1 MEKVYEV
8 SVDGGNRVELV
19 KGVRAFVECGVLHIE
34 DAEGQNV
41 AIFAKFDYL
50 VTKPAEQ
57 E

>member
-8 SVDGGNRVELV
+8 SVDVGNAEAV
-19 KGVRAFVECGVLHIE
+19 KGVRAYVESGVLHIE
-34 DAEGQNV
+34 DAEGRNV

-50 VTKPAEQ
+50 ITKPVEQ

>member
-8 SVDGGNRVELV
+8 SVDAGNVESV
-19 KGVRAFVECGVLHIE
+19 KGVRAYVESGVLHIE
-34 DAEGQNV
+34 GADGQSV

-50 VTKPAEQ
+50 ITKSAEQ

>member
-8 SVDGGNRVELV
+8 SVDVGNVESV
-19 KGVRAFVECGVLHIE
+19 KGVRAYVDLGVLHIE
-34 DAEGQNV
+34 DADGQNV

-50 VTKPAEQ
+50 ITKPAEQ